1 MKLPRTFVPFL
12 FFLSLITAK
21 KIINCNVLIIY
32 HSVTNHTK
40 KLAHAIGNGVTNH
53 NNIKGIDLGC
63 VWGGSLAA
71 INIEDKSIITV
82 DSVK

>member
-53 NNIKGIDLGC
+53 NVNINVKILAKSLYSFESRNCHGIK
-63 VWGGSLAA
+63 
-71 INIEDKSIITV
+71 N
-82 DSVK
+82 